1 MSRTLEPA
9 NVLLLLL
16 NLDVVGDHVGKLSV
30 DAPLVE
36 VALEEGLQVL
46 IEVLEGRTSVH
57 ALSGPV
63 LLGSLSV
70 GQVGL
75 VEVGDLLNLEQAVL
89 SNSLDQEGA
98 VAGLLNGD
106 VDTGREARLKVA
118 VQFISLAVS
127 GSDTVFGVLRDVA
140 RAALV
145 DGLVATEVHLIESSV
160 IEVLLLA
167 QVLKVGDG
175 EGEADPNSWVSREKE
190 YHSKEKKICRK
201 GSYSSLPNFF
211 VRTTSC
217 SPGTS
222 LTYTPVC

>member
-1 MSRTLEPA
+1 MSRTLKPA

-145 DGLVATEVHLIESSV
+145 DRLVATEVHLIESSV

-175 EGEADPNSWVSREKE
+175 EGEADPNSWGE
-190 YHSKEKKICRK
+190 
-201 GSYSSLPNFF
+201 P
-211 VRTTSC
+211 
-217 SPGTS
+217 
-222 LTYTPVC
+222 